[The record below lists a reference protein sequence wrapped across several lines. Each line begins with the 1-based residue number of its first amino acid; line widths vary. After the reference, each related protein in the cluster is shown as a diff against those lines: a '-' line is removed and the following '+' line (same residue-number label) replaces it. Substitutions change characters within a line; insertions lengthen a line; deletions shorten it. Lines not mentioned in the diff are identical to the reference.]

1 MPEWRASS
9 HAFDLRL
16 AERDGVLA
24 ELQAPLRPLDFSGR
38 EKRKIVVLIAREEV
52 INTVLDVI
60 HAGHKC
66 GPGYGRDRG
75 KGCTQLPEGPL
86 LLELCQIWQ
95 LTFCDKTLG

>member
-1 MPEWRASS
+1 MPERRASS

-24 ELQAPLRPLDFSGR
+24 DLQAPLRPFDFSRR
-38 EKRKIVVLIAREEV
+38 EKWKVVILIAREEV
-52 INTVLDVI
+52 INVVLAGI
-60 HAGHKC
+60 HARHKC

-86 LLELCQIWQ
+86 LLEPRQIWQ
-95 LTFCDKTLG
+95 LTFSDKTFG